1 MNKRLVFCIFVLV
14 SALAL
19 PALAAERPEAPAD
32 GHTMQKGGKGEVVFN
47 HSTHATVECGACHHP
62 VEGKEDYRPCSTAGC
77 HDLLGQKAK
86 GVNSYYQAIHK
97 RKDPQHQSCLSC
109 HYKEAGED
117 QEKLK
122 PLRNCKLCHQTPAK
136 A

>member
-1 MNKRLVFCIFVLV
+1 MRKWLLLGIFAMLAVLAV
-14 SALAL
+14 
-19 PALAAERPEAPAD
+19 PALATEKPEAPAD
-32 GHTMQKGGKGEVVFN
+32 GHKMGKGSKGEVIFN
-47 HSTHATVECGACHHP
+47 HTTHKTVECGTCHHP

-77 HDLLGQKAK
+77 HDVFGQKAK

-97 RKDPQHQSCLSC
+97 RKDPQHQSCLAC

-122 PLRNCKLCHQTPAK
+122 LLKNCKLCHQAPAK